1 MMSTKKQSILRFRLK
16 DKGNPLEIMQR
27 FRPVGTYVL
36 NRSEWH
42 GKEPRS
48 CAVTGLKILPYA
60 AGSNEPKLIDL
71 EVTYR
76 PKGCVV
82 FVGQTR
88 YDGWTALVPDR
99 KKDGTLLDGSG
110 NLLPEGQSPV
120 YLRYEVFNDMDFNAI
135 DFGEFIGEFE
145 VEGIQHVGRD
155 DVMRDIQDSG
165 RFSMSIHS
173 KFMAPR
179 RHRPTVKIV
188 LSNAPSGTS
197 TDGFGT
203 RIVNINNYTPHL
215 QQVLVDELTE
225 LMSGFIEGRY
235 SLNNMSNDKFV
246 FVALSDSLVD
256 CTPNERGEKSRF
268 RCLNE
273 YVPDTFLEDLATRL
287 MATYEIQVSIV
298 DGEQGGLLLRQ
309 SHSEELRE
317 PHGRY

>member
-1 MMSTKKQSILRFRLK
+1 MSTKKQSILRFRLT

-27 FRPVGTYVL
+27 FRPVGEYVL
-36 NRSEWH
+36 NRSEWQ

-48 CAVTGLKILPYA
+48 CSVTGLKILPYA
-60 AGSNEPKLIDL
+60 AGSDESKIIDL

-76 PKGCVV
+76 PKGCIV
-82 FVGQTR
+82 FVGNTK

-99 KKDGTLLDGSG
+99 KKDGTLLDGNG
-110 NLLPEGQSPV
+110 NALPEGQPPV
-120 YLRYEVFNDMDFNAI
+120 YLRYEVFNDIDFNVI

-145 VEGIQHVGRD
+145 VEGIKHVERD
-155 DVMRDIQDSG
+155 DVMREIQESG

-179 RHRPTVKIV
+179 RHRPNVKIV

-215 QQVLVDELTE
+215 RQVLVDELTE

-235 SLNNMSNDKFV
+235 SLNNISNDDFV
-246 FVALSDSLVD
+246 FVELSDSLVD
-256 CTPNERGEKSRF
+256 CRPNEKGEESRF
-268 RCLNE
+268 SCLHE
-273 YVPDTFLEDLATRL
+273 YVPDKFLEDLATRL
-287 MATYEIQVSIV
+287 TATYEVDVSIV

-309 SHSEELRE
+309 LDSAEN
-317 PHGRY
+317 PKPYGRH

>member
-1 MMSTKKQSILRFRLK
+1 MSTKKQSILRFRLT

-27 FRPVGTYVL
+27 FRPAGKYAL
-36 NRSEWH
+36 NRFEWQ

-48 CAVTGLKILPYA
+48 CAVTGVKILPYA
-60 AGSNEPKLIDL
+60 AGSDESKVIDL

-76 PKGCVV
+76 PRGCIV
-82 FVGQTR
+82 FVGNTK

-99 KKDGTLLDGSG
+99 KKDGTLLDGNG
-110 NLLPEGQSPV
+110 NTLPEGQPPV
-120 YLRYEVFNDMDFNAI
+120 YLRYEVFNDIDFNAI

-145 VEGIQHVGRD
+145 VEGIKHVERD
-155 DVMRDIQDSG
+155 DIMREIQESG
-165 RFSMSIHS
+165 RFNMSIRS

-179 RHRPTVKIV
+179 RHRPNVKIV

-203 RIVNINNYTPHL
+203 RIVSINNYTPHL

-235 SLNNMSNDKFV
+235 SLNNMSNDDFV
-246 FVALSDSLVD
+246 FVELSDSLVD
-256 CTPNERGEKSRF
+256 CTPNEKGEKSRF
-268 RCLNE
+268 SCLHE

-287 MATYEIQVSIV
+287 MATYELDVSIV
-298 DGEQGGLLLRQ
+298 DGVQGGLLLRQ
-309 SHSEELRE
+309 LDNAEHRK
-317 PHGRY
+317 PQGWH